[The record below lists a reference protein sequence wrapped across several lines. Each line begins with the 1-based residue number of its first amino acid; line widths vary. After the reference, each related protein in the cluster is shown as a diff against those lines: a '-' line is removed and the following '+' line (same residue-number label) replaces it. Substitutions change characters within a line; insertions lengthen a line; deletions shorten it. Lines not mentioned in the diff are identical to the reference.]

1 MARQERCARRRPA
14 EPRAQPR
21 LDARPRRSGAD
32 QRTGRCGLR
41 DGDRAPRPR
50 APGEPQ
56 RGLADRRDGRSAR
69 SAAGGARP
77 RDWICIEEPVSIG
90 TAVPSGSELVL
101 LESVD
106 GWLANRVWERDSEGD
121 RARDLED
128 ELVAECSRELA
139 GLRAAADRLI
149 AVSSEVGLALVPTHP
164 LGRVF
169 ADVLGILNQ
178 RLAAEAEATYLVVA
192 GLPVRLDGIVGGG
205 VRTETDE
212 QAVRNGGDV
221 TLLVSPGDPSAE
233 LVLESAAATETP
245 VILVVS
251 PGAPAAVVERF
262 VRDAEALHEGLA
274 FAGYVTIGDGAP
286 SAGLGLAPLGGVPRI
301 AAGEAVPAEPEDPIE
316 ALDEYR
322 DPPGAEDGW
331 RLDLRALLR
340 VGSRAPAFLRRDA
353 AAAPSIRRPRAARP
367 GSSTRRGRALMVQGT
382 HSSAGKSFL
391 ATALARYFSNL
402 GLRVAPFKGQNMSNN
417 SRVVRGGEMGVAQYL
432 QAFAARAE
440 PDVRMNPVLLKPHG
454 VGSHVIMLGQP
465 EPELTPLPWR
475 LRKPLMWP
483 AIRTALHEL
492 LAENDVVVIEG
503 AGSPAETSI
512 YHNDVVNMRIA
523 REAGAA
529 AVLVSDAGQGGSV
542 AQSYGTWRLVPE
554 RDRHRIRGFVFN
566 KFYAPGDVSLFL
578 PGCAQLERLTGVPSL
593 GVLPTLQIALP
604 EEDLYSLGGAAPGPG
619 RRIAGL
625 ACPLVSHFDE
635 SAPVDQL
642 SDVRVVW
649 ARDARDLADAD
660 VLVLP
665 GSKNVPIDLDWIRRR
680 GLDRAIH
687 DWVGSD
693 KPLLGICGG
702 LQMLGERI
710 EDPVDVEG
718 SAEGLG
724 ILPLVTVH
732 AAEKVQVRT
741 RATFEPLEG
750 AWAPLGGLTVD
761 GYEIRFGRTRAIGEI
776 TEVLPNAI
784 GFARGNVLAISLHGI
799 FENQSV
805 IEALC
810 GASVDSA
817 ALLEDSFEAASAAI
831 ATYLDTARIE
841 EIVLG

>member
-1 MARQERCARRRPA
+1 VTSLEERT
-14 EPRAQPR
+14 RANAITEETVLRSPR
-21 LDARPRRSGAD
+21 LAVVAPP
-32 QRTGRCGLR
+32 
-41 DGDRAPRPR
+41 GD
-50 APGEPQ
+50 EP
-56 RGLADRRDGRSAR
+56 L
-69 SAAGGARP
+69 
-77 RDWICIEEPVSIG
+77 VM
-90 TAVPSGSELVL
+90 ELV
-101 LESVD
+101 
-106 GWLANRVWERDSEGD
+106 GA
-121 RARDLED
+121 
-128 ELVAECSRELA
+128 LVRW
-139 GLRAAADRLI
+139 LRAWHIPVVLYTDTPGDTTETPW
-149 AVSSEVGLALVPTHP
+149 SSVRQRPLAE
-164 LGRVF
+164 
-169 ADVLGILNQ
+169 I
-178 RLAAEAEATYLVVA
+178 E
-192 GLPVRLDGIVGGG
+192 GIVGGG

-340 VGSRAPAFLRRDA
+340 VGSRAPAFLRRDV

-523 REAGAA
+523 READAA

-604 EEDLYSLGGAAPGPG
+604 EEDLYSLGGTAPGSG
-619 RRIAGL
+619 RRIAVL
-625 ACPLVSHFDE
+625 AYPLMSNFDE
-635 SAPVDQL
+635 FAPLDHL
-642 SDVRVVW
+642 SDVGVVW

-805 IEALC
+805 IEALF

-831 ATYLDTARIE
+831 ATYLDIARIE